1 MSALSSE
8 DKLKVKQ
15 RNNFKFLAGSV
26 RSAWSFND
34 CRTWGKVYKKLGY
47 DDIAINQGEMAVN
60 KDKPISF
67 QEVNAYLKILEDD
80 LERKLNESKNRVEV
94 KVSISEMSQKNG
106 NRLDKEERK
115 RGDES
120 ILQTLSTNKEIAQNN
135 EIEIKEQEGFNSS
148 NDYGLHPSPKEK
160 ANHFWFQ
167 KKAIKELYDKIVK
180 EKRTGVLLL
189 SGTGTGKSYM
199 LAGLVRRLLDC
210 EYEQGKTFSHIP
222 YLYIGKSTI
231 LEQIGRVFK
240 NFYDIVPNADV
251 EVINIE
257 QLRSGAGQF
266 WVRNEVKMQGGE
278 EVDSW
283 FWKKGIQPC
292 VVLFDESQGAKNSGS
307 TQTKIIY
314 AYNNIPN
321 NACLVS
327 ISATPFTRV
336 SEAQAF
342 AVSTHRPLDHLGFPK
357 GTVLTNDNWAT
368 YAAQIAS
375 PADPKDYNQ
384 AAIERLMKD
393 LEPWIVRVRGVKPQ
407 FQAKN
412 DVKIIPFEDEE
423 KRVFYETA
431 WERFLK
437 EKAKMEAEVESGLA
451 VGNFIFTI
459 LLKQQMAAEICHAPG
474 FAKMMNDAVRK
485 DGKAACAAVKFKGTI
500 IKIVQELI
508 DVHGWTRDDISLV
521 WGGGQTQLTAKQKT
535 KKKIKEL
542 DEKMKEMGSS
552 AEEMIKDMDLEEV
565 EDRVI
570 LDLPEHL
577 RLGLQSMEDR
587 QREIDKFQSGK
598 SLFCIYTFRAGGV
611 GLSLHHSDEFT
622 TKYNTKV
629 ESYDE
634 WIKGIEEWNSHKKDN
649 NKVQLG
655 KCRRKE
661 SGYVFEE
668 DIPFIPVRPR
678 RNFVALT
685 YNAIELIQ
693 GIGRCPRLTSLSTT
707 EQWVI
712 CYQGTIETDIGYI
725 VSKKL
730 SCVSSIVKQHED
742 WQDIIM
748 YGDNQSKKAKTMTEL
763 LASTENAKKDDE
775 SGMIDESGEEE

>member
-1 MSALSSE
+1 MSKPPLSAE
-8 DKLKVKQ
+8 EKLKIKK
-15 RNNFKFLAGSV
+15 RNNFRFLLGSV
-26 RSAWSFND
+26 KSAWSFND
-34 CRTWGKVYKKLGY
+34 CRTWGKIYKKLGY
-47 DDIAINQGEMAVN
+47 DDIAINQGKLALN
-60 KDKPISF
+60 KNNAISY
-67 QEVNAYLKILEDD
+67 QELIAYLAELEADN
-80 LERKLNESKNRVEV
+80 EKRIQNGASTTGESKEVVSEPLTNGVQTDLIIDHTPPTSAEVEP
-94 KVSISEMSQKNG
+94 S
-106 NRLDKEERK
+106 
-115 RGDES
+115 
-120 ILQTLSTNKEIAQNN
+120 
-135 EIEIKEQEGFNSS
+135 EGFNSS
-148 NDYGLHPSPKEK
+148 NDYGLHPSTKES

-167 KKAIKELYDKIVK
+167 KKAIKELYDKIVIERK
-180 EKRTGVLLL
+180 TGVLLL
-189 SGTGTGKSYM
+189 SGTGTGKSFM
-199 LAGLVRRLLDC
+199 LAGLARRLLDV
-210 EYEQGKTFSHIP
+210 EYEVDKTFSHIP
-222 YLYIGKSTI
+222 YLYIGKTTI
-231 LEQIGRVFK
+231 LEQISRVLK
-240 NFYDIVPNADV
+240 NFYDITPNADV

-266 WVRNEVKMQGGE
+266 WVKNEVKMQQGE
-278 EVDSW
+278 EVDDW
-283 FWKKGIQPC
+283 KWKKGIQPC
-292 VVLFDESQGAKNSGS
+292 VVFFDESQGAKNSGS

-314 AYNNIPN
+314 AYNDIPL

-342 AVSTHRPLDHLGFPK
+342 AVSTHRPLDHLGFPP
-357 GTVLTNDNWAT
+357 GTVLTNDNWPT
-368 YAAQIAS
+368 YAAQIAA

-393 LEPWIVRVRGVKPQ
+393 LEPWVVRVRGVKPQ
-407 FQAKN
+407 FQAEN
-412 DVKIIPFEDEE
+412 NVKVIPFEDEE

-437 EKAKMEAEVESGLA
+437 EKAKMEAEQLEGGIA
-451 VGNFIFTI
+451 NGNFIFTI
-459 LLKQQMAAEICHAPG
+459 LLKQQMAAEMCHAPG
-474 FAKMMNDAVRK
+474 FAKMMHDSVIKN
-485 DGKAACAAVKFKGTI
+485 GKAACAAVKFKGTI

-508 DVHGWTRDDISLV
+508 DVHGWTREDISLV
-521 WGGGQTQLTAKQKT
+521 WGGGQTQLTQKQKT

-542 DEKMKEMGSS
+542 DEKMKELGSS

-565 EDRVI
+565 EDREI

-577 RLGLQSMEDR
+577 RLGMQSMDER
-587 QREIDKFQSGK
+587 QREIDRFQSGK

-611 GLSLHHSDEFT
+611 GLSLHHSDEYT
-622 TKYNTKV
+622 TAYDTSVAGYAEWKV
-629 ESYDE
+629 ELD
-634 WIKGIEEWNSHKKDN
+634 EWNSHKKPE
-649 NKVQLG
+649 NKCKSG

-661 SGYVFEE
+661 SGYVFEQ
-668 DIPFIPVRPR
+668 DIPFIPVRSR

-693 GIGRCPRLTSLSTT
+693 GIGRLPRLTSLSKT

-748 YGDNQSKKAKTMTEL
+748 YGNNPNKKAKTMREL
-763 LASTENAKKDDE
+763 LASTENIKPDDN
-775 SGMIDESGEEE
+775 GGLIDEDEEE

>member
-1 MSALSSE
+1 MTPE
-8 DKLKVKQ
+8 EKLKQKQ
-15 RNNFKFLAGSV
+15 KKGLSNLCAAA
-26 RSAWSFND
+26 RSAWSFNNA
-34 CRTWGKVYKKLGY
+34 RTWGLIYKKLGF
-47 DDIAINQGEMAVN
+47 DDFSINSGEMGEK
-60 KDKPISF
+60 KDKPVSF
-67 QEVNAYLKILEDD
+67 QELNAYLKGLEDD
-80 LERKLNESKNRVEV
+80 LERKLNEPAQLSK
-94 KVSISEMSQKNG
+94 
-106 NRLDKEERK
+106 
-115 RGDES
+115 
-120 ILQTLSTNKEIAQNN
+120 KEIPISRESAKDNKTESKTDGNIVVQPVSTSQQGIA
-135 EIEIKEQEGFNSS
+135 EVSDTVSEVKEQEGFNSS

-180 EKRTGVLLL
+180 ERKTGVLLL

-199 LAGLVRRLLDC
+199 LAGLVRRLLDDN
-210 EYEQGKTFSHIP
+210 YEHMKTFSHIP
-222 YLYIGKSTI
+222 YLYIGKTTI
-231 LEQIGRVFK
+231 LPQISRVFK
-240 NFYDIVPNADV
+240 TGYDIQANVDV

-257 QLRSGAGQF
+257 QLRSGAGEF
-266 WVRNEVKMQGGE
+266 WVKNEVKMQGGE
-278 EVDSW
+278 EVDD
-283 FWKKGIQPC
+283 WKWKRNIQPC

-342 AVSTHRPLDHLGFPK
+342 AVSTHRPLHHLGFPV
-357 GTVLTNDNWAT
+357 GTVLTNDNWPT
-368 YAAQIAS
+368 YAAQIAA

-412 DVKIIPFEDEE
+412 EVKVIPFEDEE
-423 KRVFYETA
+423 KRIFYETA

-437 EKAKMEAEVESGLA
+437 EKAKMEAEIEGGVAS
-451 VGNFIFTI
+451 GNFIFTI

-508 DVHGWTRDDISLV
+508 DVHGWTRNDISLV
-521 WGGGQTQLTAKQKT
+521 WGGGQTQLTEKQKT
-535 KKKIKEL
+535 KKKIKAL
-542 DEKMKEMGSS
+542 DDKMKALGSS
-552 AEEMIKDMDLEEV
+552 AEEMIRDMDLEEV
-565 EDRVI
+565 EDREI

-577 RLGLQSMEDR
+577 RLGLQSMDDR
-587 QREIDKFQSGK
+587 QREIDRFQSGK

-622 TKYNTKV
+622 
-629 ESYDE
+629 EF
-634 WIKGIEEWNSHKKDN
+634 
-649 NKVQLG
+649 
-655 KCRRKE
+655 KCRRKP
-661 SGYVFEE
+661 SGYVVEE
-668 DIPFIPVRPR
+668 DIPKVPVRPR

-685 YNAIELIQ
+685 YNAIELVQ
-693 GIGRCPRLTSLSTT
+693 GVGRCPRLTSLSET
-707 EQWVI
+707 EQYII
-712 CYQGTIETDIGYI
+712 CYAGTIEVDIGYI

-730 SCVSSIVKQHED
+730 SCISSVVKQHES

-748 YGDNQSKKAKTMTEL
+748 YGNNPNKKAKTMTEL
-763 LASTENAKKDDE
+763 LASTEGKKDDE
-775 SGMIDESGEEE
+775 SGIIDESGEEE